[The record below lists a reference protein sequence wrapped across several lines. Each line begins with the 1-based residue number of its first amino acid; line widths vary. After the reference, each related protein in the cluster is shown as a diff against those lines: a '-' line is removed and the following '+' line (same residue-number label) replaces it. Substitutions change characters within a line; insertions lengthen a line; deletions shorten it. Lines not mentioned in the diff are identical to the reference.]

1 MKKEYEIKKE
11 PVTLGDGSTKI
22 KYNIY
27 YYEDDKKAT
36 SVPHKEFHSYDG
48 INGTI
53 REGYTEKTK

>member
-1 MKKEYEIKKE
+1 MYEIKHD
-11 PVTLGDGSTKI
+11 PVTVKGIVYD

-27 YYEDDKKAT
+27 YYDKNGNFEF
-36 SVPHKEFHSYDG
+36 HEFHSNDG